1 MSNSGGNCSN
11 CGDYGHTFKNCLSP
25 VSSYG
30 IIAFR
35 IKPNNITVTNS
46 IQAEKLTTDARSLT
60 GYENQQIEFLLIQR
74 KDSIGFVE
82 LVRGKY
88 KLDDISYIKDQI
100 AGMTPIERERILT
113 LPFET
118 LWADM
123 WGSNSN
129 SKQFTNEYETSKK
142 KIMQLKESGTL
153 AALITEIPAVY
164 TTPEWGFPKG
174 RRNPREDN
182 ITCAMREFNE
192 ETGLRPYQ
200 YKVVENMDPI
210 RETFFGN
217 NHVHYTHVYYLAVCS
232 SNLEVIMNRYDN
244 HMVREVGERIK
255 SKQILL
261 SVDEKVKVKLT
272 REGYNPMFGARPLRR
287 LVTKY
292 IEDLISENILKN
304 TSTKKIRTIKIQLNE
319 DDQIVVKKEESVL
332 V

>member
-11 CGDYGHTFKNCLSP
+11 CGDYGHTFKSCLSP

-35 IKPNNITVTNS
+35 IKPTNTTITNS

-129 SKQFTNEYETSKK
+129 SKQFTNEYESSKK
-142 KIMQLKESGTL
+142 KIIQLKESGTL
-153 AALITEIPAVY
+153 AALIAEIPAVY

-200 YKVVENMDPI
+200 YKVVENMEPI

-244 HMVREVGERIK
+244 HMVREVGDIRWVSLEDALKLIRPENVEK
-255 SKQILL
+255 REILL
-261 SVDEKVKVKLT
+261 RASSILRNYCALQMGFQT
-272 REGYNPMFGARPLRR
+272 IYN
-287 LVTKY
+287 K
-292 IEDLISENILKN
+292 IE
-304 TSTKKIRTIKIQLNE
+304 
-319 DDQIVVKKEESVL
+319 
-332 V
+332 